1 MFQGNG
7 LIFEGLLV
15 AKSGLIVLILVDV
28 VLEGRNCLPNN
39 YVVSTHLAAWADQTV
54 CIQFVV
60 STVLQPGSFRWLW
73 LAELFTVLLGALVG
87 PEKG

>member
-7 LIFEGLLV
+7 LIFERLLV
-15 AKSGLIVLILVDV
+15 AKCGLIVLILVDV
-28 VLEGRNCLPNN
+28 VLEGRNGFPNN

-60 STVLQPGSFRWLW
+60 GTVLQPRSFRWLR
-73 LAELFTVLLGALVG
+73 LAELFTVLLGALIS